1 MNKHIFIKSFLSLV
15 LLFGSHLSSEPS
27 PLQDTDIHE
36 IVSDILDKHAVYHV
50 LDISV
55 FKRSIQTFIE
65 NLDPAKSYF
74 LSSEIEVYL
83 NPSEQQLQE
92 WLDQYHLYDYSL
104 FIEIQALFKK
114 AVNRR
119 RSFNINLEDYSFTDD
134 DGDIKM
140 NELEWAGSLEDVKRR
155 IALMRH
161 LQNISLAE
169 LDQESREL
177 GRSRIEKY
185 MSAREDEQLEAG
197 IANPELIYTSI
208 IKAIAA
214 SLDPHT
220 SYFTP
225 AEAEQFQINVQQR
238 LFGIGAQLRD
248 DITGLSIVRIIEGG
262 PASTT
267 GLLKEGD
274 KIIAVDGSPIIG
286 MEITDSVNMIR
297 GPEGSELTL
306 TIIRKNSD
314 AIHETLDVSL
324 TRGEVLLKETRLKSF
339 VEPYGD
345 GYIGYCRLF
354 SFYQDQQFSAA
365 SDLKDALINL
375 KENYPLKGLIL
386 DLRSN
391 SGGVLTQAVEVAG
404 LFLKRGIVVS
414 IKDEEGIV
422 RHLRNFED
430 AIEWDGPLIV
440 LVNKA
445 SASDSEIVSQAL
457 KDYKR
462 AVIVGDKHTFGK
474 GTYQVFTLNSVQ
486 GVDVNPKGEY
496 KVTRGRYYTVSG
508 VSPQLIG
515 VSSDIIVEGPLSKLE
530 IGEQELPNPLS
541 PASINPSF
549 EDKLEDLS
557 FFQRQTA
564 KKYYLNE
571 NMQEVLDIYSPWISN
586 LAENSKQR
594 LAQRLAR
601 EQWKK
606 EMSPSIDVESGKEE
620 ESIILTEEEQLQET
634 FNVMRDL
641 IFLTS

>member
-1 MNKHIFIKSFLSLV
+1 MNKHIFIKSFLFLA

-27 PLQDTDIHE
+27 PIQDTDVHE
-36 IVSDILDKHAVYHV
+36 IVSDILDKHAVYHM
-50 LDISV
+50 LDNSV

-65 NLDPAKSYF
+65 NLDPAKAYF
-74 LSSEIEVYL
+74 IGSEIEAYL

-92 WLDQYHLYDYSL
+92 WLDQYHLYDYDL
-104 FIEIQALFKK
+104 FIEIQAILKK
-114 AVNRR
+114 AINRR
-119 RSFNINLEDYSFTDD
+119 RNLNINLDDYSFTDED
-134 DGDIKM
+134 EDIKM
-140 NELEWAGSLEDVKRR
+140 NELEWASSLEEVKRR
-155 IALMRH
+155 IALMRY
-161 LQNISLAE
+161 LQNIGLAE
-169 LDQESREL
+169 LDAESREL

-185 MSAREDEQLEAG
+185 LSAREDEQLEAG
-197 IANPELIYTSI
+197 MDNPELIYTGI

-225 AEAEQFQINVQQR
+225 SEAEQFQINVQQR

-274 KIIAVDGSPIIG
+274 KIIAVDGSPIVG

-297 GPEGSELTL
+297 GPEGTELTL

-314 AIHETLDVSL
+314 GTHETLDISL

-365 SDLKDALINL
+365 SDLKDALIYL
-375 KENYPLKGLIL
+375 KENYPLKGVIL

-404 LFLKRGIVVS
+404 LFIKRGIVVS

-430 AIEWDGPLIV
+430 GMEWDGPLIV

-445 SASDSEIVSQAL
+445 SASDSEIVSQTL

-462 AVIVGDKHTFGK
+462 AVIVGDEHTFGK

-486 GVDVNPKGEY
+486 GADVNPKGEY

-508 VSPQLIG
+508 VSPQLVG
-515 VSSDIIVEGPLSKLE
+515 VSSDVVVEGPLSKLE

-541 PASINPSF
+541 PASIDPSF

-571 NMQEVLDIYSPWISN
+571 NMQEVLDIYSPWITN
-586 LAENSKQR
+586 LVENSKQR

-606 EMSPSIDVESGKEE
+606 EMSPSIDDESEQE
-620 ESIILTEEEQLQET
+620 DSIVLTEEEQLQET

-641 IFLTS
+641 IYLTS